1 MRNPEAAIETQLAS
15 MLRTPGLHRLLH
27 VYSLIAQSEI
37 LPMLYDQWATSTQ
50 YPSARILETFIH
62 RWNVDVGTDSN
73 RSPGISNLYGEDLF
87 AHDLEELCVAVNT
100 LMQTD
105 ELSADQIDTCTKAEA
120 YYRELGGVNPGAI
133 SIARG
138 WHELMLVIRE
148 SKHLTR
154 CIAPECG
161 RLLVYDNQGAMLS
174 GTPQGYHS
182 EKCLETHTGGTA
194 IQPANLPGAQEAA
207 EVVGQVIQNPEAPQ
221 LNFQDRVKPEGE
233 VVGMVIESEAE
244 EAVTATGEQQPE
256 GPGGQADIPD
266 GSTPEQ

>member
-1 MRNPEAAIETQLAS
+1 MRSELFSIMRNPEAAIETQLAS

-27 VYSLIAQSEI
+27 VYSLICQSEI
-37 LPMLYDQWATSTQ
+37 LPMLYDQWATSKQ

-73 RSPGISNLYGEDLF
+73 HSPGIPYLYGEDLF

-100 LMQTD
+100 LMQVD
-105 ELSADQIDTCTKAEA
+105 ELSADQIGTCTKAEA

-148 SKHLTR
+148 AKQLRR

-161 RLLVYDNQGAMLS
+161 RLLVYDNQGITLS
-174 GTPQGYHS
+174 GTTQGYHS
-182 EKCLETHTGGTA
+182 EKCLEAHTGGTA

-207 EVVGQVIQNPEAPQ
+207 AVVGQVIENEPETIAAAGDQ
-221 LNFQDRVKPEGE
+221 QEG
-233 VVGMVIESEAE
+233 
-244 EAVTATGEQQPE
+244 E
-256 GPGGQADIPD
+256 GPGGNTEIPA
-266 GSTPEQ
+266 GSTTEQ